1 VSTTST
7 DEVQEAQEA
16 QAAQAARFD
25 RDRAVIARCR
35 AVHEGVTGL
44 SGDHVRVSMFRQGEY
59 TIEGAAGATTLE
71 HAAGVLEAL
80 QAGSLQVRGPAVLLR
95 GWWSVLVHAGDDDLR
110 FVVVVTAPADVA
122 AMTAG
127 VAGECEAC
135 QARAARA
142 LVTAADDRVRLCGPC
157 LVKAGDLISDVRA
170 TPEFLARTLRAGL
183 ADAGVAGLLDAGH
196 LGGAEVAS

>member
-1 VSTTST
+1 VSTTVSTTST
-7 DEVQEAQEA
+7 DEAQEAQE
-16 QAAQAARFD
+16 QARFE

-35 AVHEGVTGL
+35 AVYEGVTGL
-44 SGDHVRVSMFRQGEY
+44 SWENVRVSMFQQGEY

-95 GWWSVLVHAGDDDLR
+95 GWWSVLVHAGDDDVR

-142 LVTAADDRVRLCGPC
+142 LVTATDDRVRLCGPC
-157 LVKAGDLISDVRA
+157 LVKASDLISDVRA
-170 TPEFLARTLRAGL
+170 TPEFLADAVREGL
-183 ADAGVAGLLDAGH
+183 ADAGVTGLLDAGQ